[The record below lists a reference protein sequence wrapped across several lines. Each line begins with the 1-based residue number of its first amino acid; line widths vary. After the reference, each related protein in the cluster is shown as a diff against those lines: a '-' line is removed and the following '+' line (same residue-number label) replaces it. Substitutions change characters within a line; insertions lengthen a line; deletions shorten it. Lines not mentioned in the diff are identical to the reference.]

1 MEKRKYRLGDYE
13 FDTYT
18 EYLEAQEDLKKI
30 DLITEEVD
38 INDVDVAAR
47 LYTLIRNNEIVF
59 HSKIGVS
66 FFMYL
71 SDIVANKSL
80 LMAEEQKEHEA
91 LKWKNSRRAR
101 KYRLV
106 GVLCVIAAVVCFGY
120 FAYADYLEDQSAQEM
135 KRLQDMQ
142 NMTGHY
148 IEEEG
153 YIEQPDTD
161 ADNVP
166 EVNIPD
172 QTADASGDAAPEK
185 PEKIPDI
192 LPEYEEIYAENQDL
206 AGWLEI
212 DGTSI
217 NYPVLQS
224 DTEKDSLF
232 YLTHSF
238 AKKKDKNGSLFMDYR
253 NDFLNRDTNIIIYG
267 HNMKNGA
274 MFGSLKKYLDK
285 GYLEKHKKIR
295 FDTIYERGT
304 YEVIGAFLSEVSY
317 QDEYT
322 FRYYNFLNAENE
334 SEFEAFRVNVMQL
347 DALKKGTLDAKY
359 GDQLLTLSTCNSY
372 TDEGRMF
379 IIAKRIDKTSK
390 KQQMGEI
397 ES

>member
-1 MEKRKYRLGDYE
+1 MMKKKYRLGDYE
-13 FDTYT
+13 FDTYE

-30 DLITEEVD
+30 DLITKEVD
-38 INDVDVAAR
+38 INDADVAAR
-47 LYTLIRNNEIVF
+47 LYTRIRNKEIIF
-59 HSKIGVS
+59 HSKVGIN

-71 SDIVANKSL
+71 SDIVANHS
-80 LMAEEQKEHEA
+80 MIMIEEKKAQEN
-91 LKWKNSRRAR
+91 LKKKNKKQVK
-101 KYRLV
+101 KYRFA
-106 GVLCVIAAVVCFGY
+106 GVVCVLTAVVCFGY
-120 FAYADYLEDQSAQEM
+120 FAYTDYLEEQSELEM

-153 YIEQPDTD
+153 YMEQPEDATDDT
-161 ADNVP
+161 P
-166 EVNIPD
+166 EVKAD
-172 QTADASGDAAPEK
+172 QAADIPEK
-185 PEKIPDI
+185 EASKKPQKLPDI
-192 LPEYEEIYAENQDL
+192 LPEYEEIYAENEDL
-206 AGWLEI
+206 VGWLEI
-212 DGTSI
+212 DGTSV

-224 DTEKDSLF
+224 DSEENSQF

-267 HNMKNGA
+267 HNMKSGA
-274 MFGSLKKYLDK
+274 MFGVLKKYLDK
-285 GYLEKHKKIR
+285 GYLEKHAKIR
-295 FDTIYERGT
+295 FDTIYEHGA

-359 GDQLLTLSTCNSY
+359 GDQLLTLSTCSSY

-379 IIAKRIDKTSK
+379 IIAKRIDKTS
-390 KQQMGEI
+390 
-397 ES
+397 

>member
-1 MEKRKYRLGDYE
+1 MMEKKKYKLGDYE
-13 FDTYT
+13 FDTYE

-47 LYTLIRNNEIVF
+47 LYTRIRNKEIVF
-59 HSKIGVS
+59 HSKVGIN

-71 SDIVANKSL
+71 SDIVANHSM
-80 LMAEEQKEHEA
+80 LMVEEKKAQED
-91 LKWKNSRRAR
+91 LKKKNNKRAK
-101 KYRLV
+101 KYRLA
-106 GVLCVIAAVVCFGY
+106 GVICVLAAAVCFGY
-120 FAYADYLEDQSAQEM
+120 FAYTDYLEDQSALEM

-148 IEEEG
+148 IEEEAFS
-153 YIEQPDTD
+153 EQPENDK
-161 ADNVP
+161 
-166 EVNIPD
+166 EVAQAEDLDQSD
-172 QTADASGDAAPEK
+172 QTEEETSDEQKQLPE
-185 PEKIPDI
+185 I
-192 LPEYEEIYAENQDL
+192 LPEYQEIYAENEDL
-206 AGWLEI
+206 VGWLEI
-212 DGTSI
+212 DGTVI

-224 DTEKDSLF
+224 DSEEDSQF

-253 NDFLNRDTNIIIYG
+253 NDFVDRDTNIIIYG
-267 HNMKNGA
+267 HNMKSGA
-274 MFGSLKKYLDK
+274 MFGTLKKYLEK
-285 GYLEKHKKIR
+285 GYLEKHPKIR

-322 FRYYNFLNAENE
+322 FRYYNFLNANNE
-334 SEFEAFRVNVMQL
+334 SEFQAFCVNVMQL

-359 GDQLLTLSTCNSY
+359 GDQLLTLSTCSSY

-379 IIAKRIDKTSK
+379 IIAKRI
-390 KQQMGEI
+390 E
-397 ES
+397 

>member
-1 MEKRKYRLGDYE
+1 MMEKKKYKLGDYE
-13 FDTYT
+13 FDTYE

-47 LYTLIRNNEIVF
+47 LYTRIRNKEIVF
-59 HSKIGVS
+59 HSKVGIN

-71 SDIVANKSL
+71 SDIVANHSM
-80 LMAEEQKEHEA
+80 LMVEEKKAQED
-91 LKWKNSRRAR
+91 LKKKNNKRAK
-101 KYRLV
+101 KYRLA
-106 GVLCVIAAVVCFGY
+106 GVICVLAAAVCFGY
-120 FAYADYLEDQSAQEM
+120 FAYTDYLEDQSALEM

-148 IEEEG
+148 IEEEAFS
-153 YIEQPDTD
+153 EQSE
-161 ADNVP
+161 N
-166 EVNIPD
+166 D
-172 QTADASGDAAPEK
+172 QTAAQAEDPDQSDQPEK
-185 PEKIPDI
+185 ETSDEQKKLPEI
-192 LPEYEEIYAENQDL
+192 LPEYQEIYAENKDL
-206 AGWLEI
+206 VGWLEI
-212 DGTSI
+212 DGTVI

-224 DTEKDSLF
+224 DSEENSQF

-253 NDFLNRDTNIIIYG
+253 NDFVDRDTNIIIYG
-267 HNMKNGA
+267 HNMKSGA
-274 MFGSLKKYLDK
+274 MFGTLKKYLEK
-285 GYLEKHKKIR
+285 GYLEKHPKIR

-322 FRYYNFLNAENE
+322 FRYYNFLNANNE
-334 SEFEAFRVNVMQL
+334 SEFEAFCVNVMQL

-359 GDQLLTLSTCNSY
+359 GDQLLTLSTCSSY

-379 IIAKRIDKTSK
+379 IIAKRI
-390 KQQMGEI
+390 E
-397 ES
+397 

>member
-1 MEKRKYRLGDYE
+1 MMKKKKYRLGDYE
-13 FDTYT
+13 FDTYE

-30 DLITEEVD
+30 DLITKEVD

-47 LYTLIRNNEIVF
+47 LYTRIRNKEIIF
-59 HSKIGVS
+59 HSKVGIN

-71 SDIVANKSL
+71 SDIVANHS
-80 LMAEEQKEHEA
+80 MIMIEEKKAQEN
-91 LKWKNSRRAR
+91 LKKKNKKQVK
-101 KYRLV
+101 KYRFAGLV
-106 GVLCVIAAVVCFGY
+106 CVLTAVVCFGY
-120 FAYADYLEDQSAQEM
+120 FAYTDYLEEQSELEM

-153 YIEQPDTD
+153 YIEQPEDAADDT
-161 ADNVP
+161 P
-166 EVNIPD
+166 EVKAD
-172 QTADASGDAAPEK
+172 QAADIPEK
-185 PEKIPDI
+185 ETSKKPQKLPDI
-192 LPEYEEIYAENQDL
+192 LPEYEEIYAENEDL
-206 AGWLEI
+206 VGWLEI
-212 DGTSI
+212 GGTSV

-224 DTEKDSLF
+224 DSEENSQF

-267 HNMKNGA
+267 HNMKSGA
-274 MFGSLKKYLDK
+274 MFGVLKKYLDK
-285 GYLEKHKKIR
+285 GYLEKHAKIR
-295 FDTIYERGT
+295 FDTIYEHGA

-359 GDQLLTLSTCNSY
+359 GDQLLTLSTCSSY

-379 IIAKRIDKTSK
+379 IIAKRIDKTS
-390 KQQMGEI
+390 
-397 ES
+397 

>member
-1 MEKRKYRLGDYE
+1 MEKRKFRLGDYE
-13 FDTYT
+13 FDTYE

-47 LYTLIRNNEIVF
+47 LYTRIRNKEIVF
-59 HSKIGVS
+59 HSKVGIN

-71 SDIVANKSL
+71 SDIVANHSM
-80 LMAEEQKEHEA
+80 LMVEEKKAQDD
-91 LKWKNSRRAR
+91 LKRINSKRAKN
-101 KYRLV
+101 YRLV
-106 GVLCVIAAVVCFGY
+106 GVICVLAAIVCFGY
-120 FAYADYLEDQSAQEM
+120 FAYTDYLENQSAQEM

-148 IEEEG
+148 IEEEAFL
-153 YIEQPDTD
+153 EQPADSDAAQNENPDDTTD
-161 ADNVP
+161 GQ
-166 EVNIPD
+166 E
-172 QTADASGDAAPEK
+172 QADASDEPRQL
-185 PEKIPDI
+185 PDI
-192 LPEYEEIYAENQDL
+192 LPEYEEIYAENNDL
-206 AGWLEI
+206 VGWLQI
-212 DGTSI
+212 DGTVI

-224 DTEKDSLF
+224 DSEENSQF

-253 NDFLNRDTNIIIYG
+253 NDFVDRDTNIIIYG
-267 HNMKNGA
+267 HNMKSGA

-285 GYLEKHKKIR
+285 GYLEKHSKIR

-317 QDEYT
+317 QDEYA
-322 FRYYNFLNAENE
+322 FRYYNFLNANNE
-334 SEFEAFRVNVMQL
+334 SEFEAFCVNVMQL

-379 IIAKRIDKTSK
+379 IIAKRIK
-390 KQQMGEI
+390 
-397 ES
+397 

>member
-1 MEKRKYRLGDYE
+1 MEKRKFRLGDYE
-13 FDTYT
+13 FDTYE

-47 LYTLIRNNEIVF
+47 LYTRIRNKEIVF
-59 HSKIGVS
+59 HSKVGIN

-71 SDIVANKSL
+71 SDIVANHSM
-80 LMAEEQKEHEA
+80 LMVEEKKAQDD
-91 LKWKNSRRAR
+91 LKRINSKRAKN
-101 KYRLV
+101 YRLV
-106 GVLCVIAAVVCFGY
+106 GVICVLAAIVCFGY
-120 FAYADYLEDQSAQEM
+120 FAYTDYLENQSAQEM

-148 IEEEG
+148 IEEEAFL
-153 YIEQPDTD
+153 EQPADSDAAQNENPDDTTD
-161 ADNVP
+161 GQ
-166 EVNIPD
+166 E
-172 QTADASGDAAPEK
+172 QADASDEPK
-185 PEKIPDI
+185 QLPDI
-192 LPEYEEIYAENQDL
+192 LPEYEEIYAENNDL
-206 AGWLEI
+206 VGWLQI
-212 DGTSI
+212 DGTVI

-224 DTEKDSLF
+224 DSEENSQF

-253 NDFLNRDTNIIIYG
+253 NDFVNRDTNIIIYG
-267 HNMKNGA
+267 HNMKSGA

-285 GYLEKHKKIR
+285 GYLEKHSKIR

-317 QDEYT
+317 QDEYA
-322 FRYYNFLNAENE
+322 FRYYNFLNANNE
-334 SEFEAFRVNVMQL
+334 SEFEAFCVNVMQL

-379 IIAKRIDKTSK
+379 IIAKRIK
-390 KQQMGEI
+390 
-397 ES
+397 

>member
-1 MEKRKYRLGDYE
+1 MMEKKKYKLGDYE
-13 FDTYT
+13 FDTYE

-47 LYTLIRNNEIVF
+47 LYTRIRNKEIVF
-59 HSKIGVS
+59 HSKVGIN

-71 SDIVANKSL
+71 SDIVANHSM
-80 LMAEEQKEHEA
+80 LMVEEKKAQENRKE
-91 LKWKNSRRAR
+91 KNNTQV
-101 KYRLV
+101 KHYRLA
-106 GVLCVIAAVVCFGY
+106 GAICVLAAAVCFGY
-120 FAYADYLEDQSAQEM
+120 FAYTDYLEEQSALEM

-148 IEEEG
+148 IEEEAFS
-153 YIEQPDTD
+153 EQPENDKAVAQAED
-161 ADNVP
+161 
-166 EVNIPD
+166 PD
-172 QTADASGDAAPEK
+172 QSDQPEK
-185 PEKIPDI
+185 ETSDEQKELPDI
-192 LPEYEEIYAENQDL
+192 LPEYQEIYAENEDL
-206 AGWLEI
+206 VGWLEI
-212 DGTSI
+212 DGTVI

-224 DTEKDSLF
+224 DSEENSQF

-253 NDFLNRDTNIIIYG
+253 NDFVDRDTNIIIYG
-267 HNMKNGA
+267 HNMKSGA
-274 MFGSLKKYLDK
+274 MFGTLKKYLEK
-285 GYLEKHKKIR
+285 GYLEKHPKIR

-322 FRYYNFLNAENE
+322 FRYYNFLNANNE
-334 SEFEAFRVNVMQL
+334 SEFEAFCVNVMQL

-359 GDQLLTLSTCNSY
+359 GDQLLTLSTCSSY

-379 IIAKRIDKTSK
+379 IIAKRI
-390 KQQMGEI
+390 E
-397 ES
+397 

>member
-1 MEKRKYRLGDYE
+1 MMEKKKYKLGDYE
-13 FDTYT
+13 FDTYE

-47 LYTLIRNNEIVF
+47 LYTRIRNKEIVF
-59 HSKIGVS
+59 HSKVGIN

-71 SDIVANKSL
+71 SDIVANHS
-80 LMAEEQKEHEA
+80 MIMVEEKKAQEN
-91 LKWKNSRRAR
+91 LKKKNTKQVK
-101 KYRLV
+101 KYRLA
-106 GVLCVIAAVVCFGY
+106 GVLCVLAAVVCFGY
-120 FAYADYLEDQSAQEM
+120 FAYTDYLEEQSALEM

-148 IEEEG
+148 IEEEPSS
-153 YIEQPDTD
+153 EQPEEEADDTKKED
-161 ADNVP
+161 DT
-166 EVNIPD
+166 E
-172 QTADASGDAAPEK
+172 QADASDEPQEQ
-185 PEKIPDI
+185 PDI

-212 DGTSI
+212 DGTTI

-224 DTEKDSLF
+224 DSEEDSQF

-267 HNMKNGA
+267 HNMKSGA
-274 MFGSLKKYLDK
+274 MFGSLKKYLDQ
-285 GYLEKHKKIR
+285 GYLEKHAKIR
-295 FDTIYERGT
+295 FDTIYEYGT

-322 FRYYNFLNAENE
+322 FRYYNFLNADTE

-359 GDQLLTLSTCNSY
+359 GDQLLTLSTCSSY

-379 IIAKRIDKTSK
+379 IIAKRISR
-390 KQQMGEI
+390 
-397 ES
+397 

>member
-1 MEKRKYRLGDYE
+1 MMEKKKYKLGDYE
-13 FDTYT
+13 FDTYE

-47 LYTLIRNNEIVF
+47 LYTRIRNKEIVF
-59 HSKIGVS
+59 HSKVGIN

-71 SDIVANKSL
+71 SDIVANHSM
-80 LMAEEQKEHEA
+80 LMVEEKKAQED
-91 LKWKNSRRAR
+91 LKKKNNKRAK
-101 KYRLV
+101 KYRLA
-106 GVLCVIAAVVCFGY
+106 GVICVLAAAVCFGY
-120 FAYADYLEDQSAQEM
+120 FAYTDYLEDQSALEM

-148 IEEEG
+148 IEEEAFS
-153 YIEQPDTD
+153 EQPENDK
-161 ADNVP
+161 
-166 EVNIPD
+166 EVAQAEDPD
-172 QTADASGDAAPEK
+172 QSDQTEEETSDEQKQLPE
-185 PEKIPDI
+185 I
-192 LPEYEEIYAENQDL
+192 LPEYQEIYAENEDL
-206 AGWLEI
+206 VGWLEI
-212 DGTSI
+212 DGTVI

-224 DTEKDSLF
+224 DSEEDSQF

-253 NDFLNRDTNIIIYG
+253 NDFVDRDTNIIIYG
-267 HNMKNGA
+267 HNMKSGA
-274 MFGSLKKYLDK
+274 MFGTLKKYLEK
-285 GYLEKHKKIR
+285 GYLEKHPKIR

-322 FRYYNFLNAENE
+322 FRYYNFLNANNE
-334 SEFEAFRVNVMQL
+334 SEFEAFCVNVMQL

-359 GDQLLTLSTCNSY
+359 GDQLLTLSTCSSY

-379 IIAKRIDKTSK
+379 IIAKRI
-390 KQQMGEI
+390 E
-397 ES
+397 

>member
-1 MEKRKYRLGDYE
+1 MMKKEKYRLGDYE
-13 FDTYT
+13 FDSYK
-18 EYLEAQEDLKKI
+18 EYVEAQEDLKKI

-59 HSKIGVS
+59 HSKIGIG

-71 SDIVANKSL
+71 SDVVANHSMYL
-80 LMAEEQKEHEA
+80 AEEKKEQEV
-91 LKWKNSRRAR
+91 RRHKDR
-101 KYRLV
+101 KRAGRYRLA
-106 GVLCVIAAVVCFGY
+106 GILCVCAALLCFGWFSY
-120 FAYADYLEDQSAQEM
+120 EDYLDNQAEQEM

-148 IEEEG
+148 IEDEAFLDETQAQ
-153 YIEQPDTD
+153 EPPQTD
-161 ADNVP
+161 ATVGQTT
-166 EVNIPD
+166 
-172 QTADASGDAAPEK
+172 QTAEK
-185 PEKIPDI
+185 PKQKSQKKRQI
-192 LPEYEEIYAENQDL
+192 LPEYKEIYAENHDL

-212 DGTSI
+212 EGTVI

-224 DTEKDSLF
+224 ETEEDSQY

-253 NDFLNRDTNIIIYG
+253 NDYVDRDTNLIIYG

-274 MFGSLKKYLDK
+274 MFGSLKEYLEK

-322 FRYYNFLNAENE
+322 FRYYNFLNAA
-334 SEFEAFRVNVMQL
+334 SEAEFDAFCVNVMQL

-359 GDQLLTLSTCNSY
+359 GDKLLTLSTCSSY

-379 IIAKRIDKTSK
+379 IVAKKVEEK
-390 KQQMGEI
+390 
-397 ES
+397 

>member
-1 MEKRKYRLGDYE
+1 MEKRKFRLGDYE
-13 FDTYT
+13 FDTYE

-47 LYTLIRNNEIVF
+47 LYTRIRNKEIVF
-59 HSKIGVS
+59 HSKVGIN

-71 SDIVANKSL
+71 SDIVANHSM
-80 LMAEEQKEHEA
+80 LMVEEKKAQDD
-91 LKWKNSRRAR
+91 LKRINSKRAKN
-101 KYRLV
+101 YRLV
-106 GVLCVIAAVVCFGY
+106 GVICVLAAIVCFGY
-120 FAYADYLEDQSAQEM
+120 FAYTDYLENQSAQEM

-148 IEEEG
+148 IEEEAFL
-153 YIEQPDTD
+153 EQPADSDAAQNENPDDTTD
-161 ADNVP
+161 GQ
-166 EVNIPD
+166 E
-172 QTADASGDAAPEK
+172 QADASDEPK
-185 PEKIPDI
+185 QLPDI
-192 LPEYEEIYAENQDL
+192 LPEYEEIYAENNDL
-206 AGWLEI
+206 VGWLQI
-212 DGTSI
+212 DGTVI

-224 DTEKDSLF
+224 DSEENSQF

-253 NDFLNRDTNIIIYG
+253 NDFVDRDTNIIIYG
-267 HNMKNGA
+267 HNMKSGA

-285 GYLEKHKKIR
+285 GYLEKHSKIR

-317 QDEYT
+317 QDEYA
-322 FRYYNFLNAENE
+322 FRYYNFLNANNE
-334 SEFEAFRVNVMQL
+334 SEFEAFCVNVMQL

-359 GDQLLTLSTCNSY
+359 GDQLLTLSTCSSY

-379 IIAKRIDKTSK
+379 IIAKRIK
-390 KQQMGEI
+390 
-397 ES
+397 

>member
-1 MEKRKYRLGDYE
+1 MMKKKYRLGDYE
-13 FDTYT
+13 FDTYE

-30 DLITEEVD
+30 DLITKEVD

-47 LYTLIRNNEIVF
+47 LYTRIRNKEIIF
-59 HSKIGVS
+59 HSKVGIN

-71 SDIVANKSL
+71 SDIVANHS
-80 LMAEEQKEHEA
+80 MIMIEEKKAQEN
-91 LKWKNSRRAR
+91 LKKKNKKQVK
-101 KYRLV
+101 KYRFA
-106 GVLCVIAAVVCFGY
+106 GVVCVLTAVVCFGY
-120 FAYADYLEDQSAQEM
+120 FAYTDYLEEQSELEM

-153 YIEQPDTD
+153 HMEQPEDATDDT
-161 ADNVP
+161 P
-166 EVNIPD
+166 EVKAD
-172 QTADASGDAAPEK
+172 QAADIPEK
-185 PEKIPDI
+185 EASKKPQKLPDI
-192 LPEYEEIYAENQDL
+192 LPEYEEIYAENEDL
-206 AGWLEI
+206 VGWLEI
-212 DGTSI
+212 DGTSV

-224 DTEKDSLF
+224 DSEENSQF

-267 HNMKNGA
+267 HNMKSGA
-274 MFGSLKKYLDK
+274 MFGVLKKYLDK
-285 GYLEKHKKIR
+285 GYLEKHAKIR
-295 FDTIYERGT
+295 FDTIYEHGA

-359 GDQLLTLSTCNSY
+359 GDQLLTLSTCSSY

-379 IIAKRIDKTSK
+379 IIAKRIDKTS
-390 KQQMGEI
+390 
-397 ES
+397 

>member
-1 MEKRKYRLGDYE
+1 MMKEKKFRLGDYE
-13 FDTYT
+13 FDTYE

-47 LYTLIRNNEIVF
+47 LYTLIRSKEIVF
-59 HSKIGVS
+59 HSKIGIN

-71 SDIVANKSL
+71 SDIVANHSML
-80 LMAEEQKEHEA
+80 LMEEKRTQDY
-91 LKWKNSRRAR
+91 LKIKNR
-101 KYRLV
+101 KRSKRYFLA
-106 GVLCVIAAVVCFGY
+106 GLFCVAAAIVCFVY
-120 FAYADYLEDQSAQEM
+120 FAYTAYLEEQTELEM

-148 IEEEG
+148 IEEEAFQ
-153 YIEQPDTD
+153 E
-161 ADNVP
+161 
-166 EVNIPD
+166 
-172 QTADASGDAAPEK
+172 ASGDAIGQMQEPVSADPEK
-185 PEKIPDI
+185 EEKDKADKKKKPSDI
-192 LPEYEEIYAENQDL
+192 LPEYKKIYAENKDL
-206 AGWLEI
+206 VGWLEI
-212 DGTSI
+212 EGTNI

-224 DTEKDSLF
+224 DSEADSQF

-253 NDFLNRDTNIIIYG
+253 NDFIDRDTNIIIYG
-267 HNMKNGA
+267 HNMKSGA
-274 MFGSLKKYLDK
+274 MFGSLKKYLEKDF
-285 GYLEKHKKIR
+285 LEEHKKVR

-322 FRYYNFLNAENE
+322 FRYYNFLNANNE

-347 DALKKGTLDAKY
+347 DALKKGILDTEY
-359 GDQLLTLSTCNSY
+359 GDQLLTLSTCSSY

-379 IIAKRIDKTSK
+379 IIAKKVD
-390 KQQMGEI
+390 
-397 ES
+397 

>member
-13 FDTYT
+13 FDTYE

-47 LYTLIRNNEIVF
+47 LYTRIRNKEIVF
-59 HSKIGVS
+59 HSKVGIN

-71 SDIVANKSL
+71 SDIVANHSM
-80 LMAEEQKEHEA
+80 LMVEEKKAEED
-91 LKWKNSRRAR
+91 LKKKNKKRAN
-101 KYRLV
+101 KYRLA
-106 GVLCVIAAVVCFGY
+106 GVLCVLAAAACFGY
-120 FAYADYLEDQSAQEM
+120 FAYTDYQEEQTALEM

-148 IEEEG
+148 IEEEAFQ
-153 YIEQPDTD
+153 EQTEEENDVAQEAEPDETASETD
-161 ADNVP
+161 A
-166 EVNIPD
+166 
-172 QTADASGDAAPEK
+172 QTEEPAK
-185 PEKIPDI
+185 LPDI
-192 LPEYEEIYAENQDL
+192 LPEYEEIYAENNDL
-206 AGWLEI
+206 VGWLQIE
-212 DGTSI
+212 DTVI

-224 DTEKDSLF
+224 DSEEDSQF

-253 NDFLNRDTNIIIYG
+253 NDFLDRDTNIIIYG
-267 HNMKNGA
+267 HNMKSGA
-274 MFGSLKKYLDK
+274 MFGTLKKYLDH
-285 GYLEKHKKIR
+285 GYLEKHKTVR

-317 QDEYT
+317 QDAYT
-322 FRYYNFLNAENE
+322 FRYYNFLNADNE

-359 GDQLLTLSTCNSY
+359 GDQLLTLSTCSSY
-372 TDEGRMF
+372 TEEGRMF
-379 IIAKRIDKTSK
+379 IIAKRIS
-390 KQQMGEI
+390 
-397 ES
+397 